1 MSILIQE
8 KALQFVWYRFSETEF
23 PKRPD
28 EAVCKVACLFKA
40 SKVCHVVV
48 EDIVFDSRL
57 TFSILQVYGI
67 FWLYLFSGY
76 DVS

>member
-1 MSILIQE
+1 MSTLIQE
-8 KALQFVWYRFSETEF
+8 KALQFVWYRFNETGF

-28 EAVCKVACLFKA
+28 ESVRKVACLFKA
-40 SKVCHVVV
+40 SKVCLV
-48 EDIVFDSRL
+48 EEIAFDSRL